1 MILCFTIYILD
12 NEFNAGLT
20 SILKYNKSTTK
31 EKNKQKNN
39 NNSNKKKTTPTAT
52 TKTNK
57 YALLNYC
64 D

>member
-39 NNSNKKKTTPTAT
+39 NNSNKKKQQHQQQQQ
-52 TKTNK
+52 KQTNTL
-57 YALLNYC
+57 Y
-64 D
+64 